1 DERGRGRAD
10 RLTQRRYNGADT
22 RGVTVAG
29 AEREVALEVGGR
41 AVAVAGCDACDRAI
55 VPGSAPFRRDPDRGA
70 ERELGV
76 AQTSLIRTRESGYE
90 RADCRRRDRSAVRLC
105 ELREMLG
112 DGLTVVGTRQQDVAA
127 ILEDRGVT
135 VSDRLQCT
143 RTPICNRCRRRIE
156 CRCARQQLQ
165 CDRAVAENRRFGRI
179 RCELLGVNRGGIRND
194 DRLYA
199 WRCSGVGVQR
209 GIHRTPFPADGW
221 ELAPERESLCAD
233 R

>member
-1 DERGRGRAD
+1 GPLDQHTCSDRGDGRAEHDQACHGSPGRELTEPRHDDTGEERGRGRAD

-76 AQTSLIRTRESGYE
+76 AQTSLVRTRESGYE

-112 DGLTVVGTRQQDVAA
+112 DGRTVVGTRQQDVAA

-143 RTPICNRCRRRIE
+143 RTP
-156 CRCARQQLQ
+156 
-165 CDRAVAENRRFGRI
+165 
-179 RCELLGVNRGGIRND
+179 
-194 DRLYA
+194 
-199 WRCSGVGVQR
+199 
-209 GIHRTPFPADGW
+209 
-221 ELAPERESLCAD
+221 
-233 R
+233 